1 VQGGASVL
9 LRTASGVGWRMR
21 ASGGIT
27 TLQESVYLGAGGE
40 ARRTDQIVISAA
52 TTGQGAQVKWAFS
65 RVAN

>member
-21 ASGGIT
+21 ASGGVT
-27 TLQESVYLGAGGE
+27 TLQDSVYLGGG
-40 ARRTDQIVISAA
+40 ADALRTDQIVISGA
-52 TTGQGAQVKWAFS
+52 TNGQGAQVKWAFT